1 MRNVFLLTAL
11 LICFVQTLAQQPLR
25 VMMIFAHP
33 DEGEVYTG
41 GTAALYTQLGHQVK
55 FMSLTN
61 GDAGHWVEKP
71 EVLAKRRY
79 QEAMNAKKI
88 LSLTEYEVLDY
99 HDQGLK
105 NTKESRAK
113 VTKSIEAFKPD
124 IVFTYYPAA
133 GGHTDNMTAGY
144 IVRDAVRDLKMEK
157 LPVFLYVRDFHTTT
171 FTYIPHVAL
180 SIDKVWETKLKA
192 CGAHQTQVAEAI
204 PHGMGILEEVK
215 KNPAKQKE
223 LINDNTYAFSK
234 VFPSYRYALEKWYGN
249 AEASKIQYAE
259 AFEIAEF
266 GRQIEEE
273 ELFTLLPMLER
284 SYVVSGTHD
293 WTDTG
298 ITIKE
303 GDVFEI
309 SAEGSIVW
317 KREDREKCSPDG
329 ALPYTRWG
337 NKFVL
342 GAPTGAL
349 IARIGEESNESFLVG
364 SGRQIIAYKSG
375 KLYLGINDDN
385 TRDNDGE
392 FRAWIKKISGN

>member
-1 MRNVFLLTAL
+1 MRNAYLILPL
-11 LICFVQTLAQQPLR
+11 LICFLNSPAQQPLR

-41 GTAALYTQLGHQVK
+41 GTAALFTQSGHQVK

-61 GDAGHWVEKP
+61 GDAGHWEEKP

-88 LSLTEYEVLDY
+88 LNLTEYEVLDY

-105 NTKESRAK
+105 NTKEARAK
-113 VTKSIEAFKPD
+113 VTSSIQAFKPD
-124 IVFTYYPAA
+124 LVFTYYPAM

-144 IVRDAVRDLKMEK
+144 IVRDAARDLKMEK
-157 LPVFLYVRDFHTTT
+157 LPVFLYVRDYHTST
-171 FTYIPHVAL
+171 FTYIPHVAF
-180 SIDKVWETKLKA
+180 SIDKVWETKLAA

-204 PHGMGILEEVK
+204 PHGMGILDEVRK
-215 KNPAKQKE
+215 DPARQKE

-234 VFPSYRYALEKWYGN
+234 VFPTYRYALEKWYGK
-249 AEASKIQYAE
+249 ERASGIQYAE
-259 AFEIAEF
+259 AFEVAEF
-266 GRQIEEE
+266 GRQVGEE

-284 SYVVSGTHD
+284 SYVVSGTRD

-298 ITIKE
+298 VTIEE
-303 GDVFEI
+303 GEVFEV
-309 SAEGSIVW
+309 SAEGLIVW
-317 KREDREKCSPDG
+317 KRDGREKCDPDG

-337 NKFVL
+337 NKPVL

-349 IARIGEESNESFLVG
+349 IARIGDDPKEGFLVG
-364 SGRQIIAYKSG
+364 SGRKIVAYKAG

-385 TRDNDGE
+385 VKDNDGE
-392 FRAWIKKISGN
+392 FRAWITKIPGN